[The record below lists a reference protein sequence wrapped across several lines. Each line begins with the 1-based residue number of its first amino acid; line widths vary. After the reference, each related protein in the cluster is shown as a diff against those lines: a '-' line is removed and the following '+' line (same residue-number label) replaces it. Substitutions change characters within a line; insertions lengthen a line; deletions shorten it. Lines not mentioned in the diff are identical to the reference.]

1 MTSIVRPDEPAAA
14 TRTARLDRALSQIL
28 TPLLA
33 VALIA
38 VSLVA
43 FNHLLRVHPFAVDI
57 EIPLRAAERW
67 LAGGPPY
74 DPASFDRRGVDLPFL
89 YPPFT
94 LPLVAPLTWLPRVI
108 VHWAAVL
115 VCLGAA
121 LVALQRL
128 GLPRWTWLP
137 ALIWPPFFEAILGSN
152 VQVILFALYCLV
164 FWPPR
169 QRAEASGRP
178 AIVDGV
184 LTTVVGALKVSQF
197 QPWLALLRHRP
208 PAALLGAGVVV
219 GLVLAMLPLTGIGLW
234 FDWLGQAGRA
244 GDPTW
249 LYVGEPVSLVFGRQ
263 IGLALTIL
271 TGVAALLLPWRWAGV
286 GVGLLVLL
294 GAPSLHIYGWLFI
307 LPALLVIRREI
318 ALLAAASIATYQYGL
333 IWMAWTLVATTVVA
347 SIRLPALRS
356 NPGRERLLA

>member
-1 MTSIVRPDEPAAA
+1 VSRSE
-14 TRTARLDRALSQIL
+14 RLDRALSQIL

-33 VALIA
+33 AVLVA

-43 FNHLLRVHPFAVDI
+43 FNHLLRNHPFAVDI
-57 EIPLRAAERW
+57 EIPLRAVERW

-74 DPASFDRRGVDLPFL
+74 DPAAFDRRGADLPFL

-94 LPLVAPLTWLPRVI
+94 LPLLAPLTWLPRVL
-108 VHWAAVL
+108 VHWASVL
-115 VCLGAA
+115 VCLGAG
-121 LVALQRL
+121 LVALRRL

-169 QRAEASGRP
+169 RRADDSGRP

-184 LTTVVGALKVSQF
+184 LATAVGALKVSQF

-208 PAALLGAGVVV
+208 LAALVGAAVVLGVVV
-219 GLVLAMLPLTGIGLW
+219 ATLPLVGLGSW
-234 FDWLGQAGRA
+234 FEWLGQAGRA

-249 LYVGEPVSLVFGRQ
+249 LYVGEPVSVVFGRQ
-263 IGLALTIL
+263 VGLALTIA
-271 TGVAALLLPWRWAGV
+271 TGVGALLLPWRWAGV

-318 ALLAAASIATYQYGL
+318 ALLAAACIATYQYGL
-333 IWMAWTLVATTVVA
+333 IWMAWTIVAATLVA
-347 SIRLPALRS
+347 SIRLPGLRAG
-356 NPGRERLLA
+356 PERERLLA